1 MQFRPPQH
9 PARVAIVGGGLLLA
23 STLTILAG
31 AATDTAPTTANRPAA
46 IEAQY
51 PEPGAVIRAQETVGV
66 DLRDDLTGV
75 IVIDGNRMP
84 EDQYSGDPNLGLIQF
99 RPGTGQE
106 FREFEPGDHEVRIE
120 YWPADLTE
128 EQARAQRKV
137 AAHAWR
143 FKVS

>member
-9 PARVAIVGGGLLLA
+9 PARVAVVGGGLLLA
-23 STLTILAG
+23 STLAILAG
-31 AATDTAPTTANRPAA
+31 TSTDTSQTTSNRPPA
-46 IEAQY
+46 IEAQF
-51 PEPGAVIRAQETVGV
+51 PEAGAVIRAQETVGV
-66 DLRDDLTGV
+66 DLSDDMTGV

-99 RPGTGQE
+99 RPGVDQE
-106 FREFEPGDHEVRIE
+106 FREFEPGEHEVRIE

-128 EQARAQRKV
+128 DQARAQRKV
-137 AAHAWR
+137 ATHAWR